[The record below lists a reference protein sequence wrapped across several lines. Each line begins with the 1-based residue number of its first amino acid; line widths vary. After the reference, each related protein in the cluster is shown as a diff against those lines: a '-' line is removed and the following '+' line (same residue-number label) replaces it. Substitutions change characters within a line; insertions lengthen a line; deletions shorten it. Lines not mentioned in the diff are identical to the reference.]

1 MASKGSG
8 RSGLIS
14 ADVLPNAGGIL
25 SILAGVFEVVLGG
38 VMLHAASLGESFALR
53 FPIVVNE
60 RNLQWTTYID
70 IFVINSAWLIIVVG
84 VLLIVLG
91 IVSIAGG
98 ISAIRRKSFG
108 LSLAGA
114 ICALPSVILGIL
126 AVIFIAD
133 GKGAFEVEK

>member
-1 MASKGSG
+1 MASNGNARG
-8 RSGLIS
+8 GLIS

-25 SILAGVFEVVLGG
+25 SILAGVFEVILAGA
-38 VMLHAASLGESFALR
+38 MLHAAALGESFTLR
-53 FPIVVNE
+53 LPVVISDSFLE
-60 RNLQWTTYID
+60 WRTYID
-70 IFVINSAWLIIVVG
+70 IFVINSPWSIIVG
-84 VLLIVLG
+84 VLLIVFC
-91 IVSIAGG
+91 IVSIVGG